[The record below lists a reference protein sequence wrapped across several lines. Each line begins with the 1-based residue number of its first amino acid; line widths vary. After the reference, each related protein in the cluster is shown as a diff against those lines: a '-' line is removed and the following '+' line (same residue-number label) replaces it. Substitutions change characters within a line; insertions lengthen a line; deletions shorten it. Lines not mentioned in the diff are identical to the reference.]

1 MRIKHNSSAPAS
13 PDRKR
18 IFGGIL
24 FLAHTECRGA
34 RLGLLLKRL
43 GCYSGQIKRPVYT
56 AYRHN
61 IIRKL
66 PYNINQRRY
75 AYALFDSTVRQ
86 RDFPAF
92 VPCQPV
98 AYRLIQQPVYYKLV
112 FVVFFRGNL
121 PKIGYRL
128 IYSGIGV
135 TVKNNHC
142 SHIGKACNK
151 SVNKRLIF
159 FGRTADRL
167 S

>member
-1 MRIKHNSSAPAS
+1 MRIKHNSSAPAL
-13 PDRKR
+13 PGRKR

-24 FLAHTECRGA
+24 LLAHTERRGA
-34 RLGLLLKRL
+34 GLCLLLKRL
-43 GCYSGQIKRPVYT
+43 GSYSGQIKRPVYT

-66 PYNINQRRY
+66 PYYINQRRY

-86 RDFPAF
+86 RHFPAF
-92 VPCQPV
+92 VPCHPV
-98 AYRLIQQPVYYKLV
+98 AYRLVKQPVYDKLG
-112 FVVFFRGNL
+112 FIVFFRGNL
-121 PKIGYRL
+121 PEISYRL

-135 TVKNNHC
+135 TVKNNRC

-151 SVNKRLIF
+151 PVNKRLIF
-159 FGRTADRL
+159 FGRTVDRL